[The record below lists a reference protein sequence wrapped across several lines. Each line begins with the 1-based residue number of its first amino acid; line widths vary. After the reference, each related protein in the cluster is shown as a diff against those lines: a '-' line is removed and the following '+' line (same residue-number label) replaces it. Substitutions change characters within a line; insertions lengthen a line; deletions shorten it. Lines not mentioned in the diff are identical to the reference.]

1 MLSKGKEI
9 FKNIYSK
16 RLDKIEELSK
26 SIDYSDWK
34 FIVNSRGLQTDF
46 SELKDPVAF
55 LDSIKRREV
64 LIEEARYK

>member
-55 LDSIKRREV
+55 LDSIKRCEV